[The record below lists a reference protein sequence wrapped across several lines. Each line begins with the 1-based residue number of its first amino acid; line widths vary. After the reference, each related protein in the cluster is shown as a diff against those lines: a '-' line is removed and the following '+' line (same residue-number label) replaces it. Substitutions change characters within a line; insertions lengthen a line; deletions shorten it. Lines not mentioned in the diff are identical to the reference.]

1 LWSNLKCLLS
11 RRSWRMM
18 SWRLVLILRRLE
30 ILKCALEVCMKMDRE
45 LTRFYPVVLE
55 FWKRV
60 LLPSDELVDL
70 LFVKSSP
77 EFLFF
82 LRKIVEVELFTAQ
95 KL

>member
-1 LWSNLKCLLS
+1 
-11 RRSWRMM
+11 M
-18 SWRLVLILRRLE
+18 SWRFVLILRRLK
-30 ILKCALEVCMKMDRE
+30 ILKCSLEVWMKMDRE

-70 LFVKSSP
+70 LFVKLSP

-82 LRKIVEVELFTAQ
+82 FREIVEVELFTAQ